1 MHEALRQY
9 SYQKQ
14 QRSKL
19 EDLYSF
25 NHDIL
30 GYQEMAESPHR
41 LMCSSVQNAGKRHL
55 DLWPRGTFKSTMI
68 TVGNSIREIGL
79 NPNIRIL
86 IANATLQNAKSF
98 LREIKTHFERNEKLK
113 EIMGDQVNK
122 DDKWTETE
130 IIVKGRTK
138 NLKEPTIQVAGV
150 GMSLVSQHYD
160 LIIGDDLVNTE
171 SVNTPEQIEKTKIWF
186 KMAMSLLE
194 PNGRIFLIGTRYH
207 FDDLYGWIIK
217 EHPEYNPQIHSIYDE
232 EGNSIFPERFTPE
245 IIEDIKQTQG
255 SYLFSCQ
262 YLNNPVDDEN
272 AKFKKSQ
279 IKYYEDKD
287 LEGKQLNT
295 AYAIDRAYSLAKT
308 ADYTAHVIGSVDLD
322 NNLYIRLALR
332 TKEHE
337 GKLIDRIFNNKNYFN
352 VERTGIEQKAFNDTI
367 KPALD
372 DEMRKRN
379 DFFLVEELKG
389 RTSKIAR
396 IESLVPRFEAGSIY
410 IKKDMTD
417 LEDELLRFP
426 MAEHD
431 DLADGTAYL
440 LDLISQPQSTS
451 YLPPMEGLGGV
462 ILEGIK
468 I

>member
-1 MHEALRQY
+1 MCDSAQY
-9 SYQKQ
+9 
-14 QRSKL
+14 
-19 EDLYSF
+19 
-25 NHDIL
+25 
-30 GYQEMAESPHR
+30 G
-41 LMCSSVQNAGKRHL
+41 GKRQIQ
-55 DLWPRGTFKSTMI
+55 LWPRGHLKSTEI
-68 TVGNSIREIGL
+68 TIGYSIYEIAK
-79 NPNIRIL
+79 NPNIRVFIGNLIL
-86 IANATLQNAKSF
+86 DNAKSF
-98 LREIKTHFERNEKLK
+98 LREIKGHFEKNPKLRD
-113 EIMGDQVNK
+113 IIGDQVSK
-122 DDKWTETE
+122 DEKWTESE

-138 NLKEPTIQVAGV
+138 NLKEPTIQVAGT
-150 GMSLVSQHYD
+150 GKSMPSQHYD
-160 LIIGDDLVNTE
+160 LMILDDLVDDQ
-171 SVNTPEQIEKTKIWF
+171 SVNTPEQIEKTMRWYRGCLD
-186 KMAMSLLE
+186 LLE
-194 PNGRIFLIGTRYH
+194 PDGKLIIIGTRYH
-207 FDDLYGWIIK
+207 YGDLYGTLIK
-217 EHPEYNPQIHSIYDE
+217 EYGDDPKWEIQVHRVFDE
-232 EGNSIFPERFTPE
+232 SGEPIFPEKFTKE
-245 IIEDIKQTQG
+245 YIAILRKG
-255 SYLFSCQ
+255 AGAYRFSCQ